1 MAVANVGCTIRISYI
16 YNATYVSTNITAVIA
31 YNNSCSE
38 CICYGFLS
46 TVPSLYAG
54 MNCYTNNKTCALFAS
69 YLSLSAIKIDLNSIF
84 IFIQQPLSQ
93 NTTTAA
99 STISPSATSSP
110 TLTTGTS
117 TTSPTTTS
125 TTASTMP
132 SPTTVIST
140 TAISTTSLLT
150 TSTTVSTTTAP
161 CINRFPT
168 QVTYSTG
175 NGSGPYPVTVGDVSG
190 DGKPDIIVT
199 NYKIG
204 TVGVLLNA
212 GNGTFLAQVAYPTGT
227 TYDTWSVSLADMNGD
242 SKLDIVVGNAASNNI
257 GILLNTGNGTF
268 GAQVTYSTGSGSHP
282 YSVVAVDV
290 NGDSKPDII
299 AANYYL
305 GNIGVFL
312 NTGNGTFGAPVTYSV
327 GSSPF
332 SITTA
337 DVNGDGKPDIIVANT
352 GSDNVGVLFNIGN
365 ATFGA
370 QVTYSTGNGSEPYS
384 VVAIDVNG
392 DNKPDIITANYNA
405 FNVGVFLN
413 TGNGTF
419 VAQVTYSTG
428 ASSYPYYVSAGDVNG
443 DSYADIVVANYWAD
457 NVGILLNMGNGTFTV
472 QVAYSTGSWSEPYSV
487 RVADVNADGTL
498 DIIAGNYYADNIGVF
513 LSNCG

>member
-1 MAVANVGCTIRISYI
+1 MAVVNVDCTIRIGYI

-38 CICYGFLS
+38 CICYGLLS
-46 TVPSLYAG
+46 TVPSLYVG

-84 IFIQQPLSQ
+84 IFIQQSISQ
-93 NTTTAA
+93 NTTTESIA
-99 STISPSATSSP
+99 SSSS
-110 TLTTGTS
+110 TS
-117 TTSPTTTS
+117 TTASTTSLPTTS

-132 SPTTVIST
+132 SPTST
-140 TAISTTSLLT
+140 A
-150 TSTTVSTTTAP
+150 VSTTTAP
-161 CINRFPT
+161 CTNRFPT

-175 NGSGPYPVTVGDVSG
+175 VGSGPYPVTVGDVNG
-190 DGKPDIIVT
+190 DGTPDIIVT

-290 NGDSKPDII
+290 NADSKPDII

-312 NTGNGTFGAPVTYSV
+312 NTGSGTFSAQVTYPV

-332 SITTA
+332 SITTV
-337 DVNGDGKPDIIVANT
+337 DVNGDGQPDIIVANT
-352 GSDNVGVLFNIGN
+352 HSDNVGVLFNTGN
-365 ATFGA
+365 GTFGA
-370 QVTYSTGNGSEPYS
+370 QVTYSTGTGSQPYS
-384 VVAIDVNG
+384 VVALDVNG
-392 DNKPDIITANYNA
+392 DNKPDIIAANYNA

-457 NVGILLNMGNGTFTV
+457 NVGVLLNMGNGTFTV

-513 LSNCG
+513 LSNCA